1 MNNRNDPYY
10 EPDKATDY
18 EWVWLKRSTVPFDS
32 NYGKMIG
39 LEEGEIHHEY
49 EPVDWS
55 GSEKFPLR
63 KNIERDVIFN
73 IGDDNSYLE
82 LRKCI
87 YLGGWGRS
95 WEGYACI
102 TKDWEFEENNDF
114 KVPKRFIQMLERW
127 KKFKE
132 NV

>member
-1 MNNRNDPYY
+1 MNRNDPYY

-18 EWVWLKRSTVPFDS
+18 EWVWLRKSIITHDS
-32 NYGKMIG
+32 DYGKRIG
-39 LEEGEIHHEY
+39 LEEGEIDEAY

-55 GSEKFPLR
+55 GDEKLPLR
-63 KNIERDVIFN
+63 KDLERDVNFN

-82 LRKCI
+82 LRKAI
-87 YLGGWGRS
+87 YTANWGRT
-95 WEGYACI
+95 WEGYAWV
-102 TKDWEFEENNDF
+102 TKDWEFENHTDF

-132 NV
+132 VA